1 MKVDYIIVG
10 QGIAGTMLS
19 YQLLQ
24 QGCKIV
30 VVDTFNS
37 ASASRVASG
46 LINPVT
52 GKRHVKTWM
61 ADELIPAVVSMYR
74 QLEKELN
81 QTFLKPVSILNFHT
95 SPEAQHSFNERIGT
109 NSFVHHYNSQQED
122 FKYEH
127 GIGEINGCLLVNLHL
142 LLNTWREKLQQSGL
156 LLQEPFDI
164 QDCAI
169 TTHNITYKSI
179 EADKIIFC
187 DGAAATRNPYFNH
200 LPFRFNKGEAVI
212 ARIPGL
218 SPQFIYKR
226 NLKIAPWQDDTFWI
240 GASFEWRYEHI
251 NTTTPF
257 IERVQEELMHWLKL
271 PYEIMTHMAA
281 ERPSTIDYKP
291 FIGLH
296 PLFPSIGIFNGMG
309 TKGCSLA
316 PYFAKEFVLHLT
328 NGSSITKDADIRRFD
343 TMLATV

>member
-19 YQLLQ
+19 YQFLQ
-24 QGCKIV
+24 QGCKIAV
-30 VVDTFNS
+30 IDTLNP

-61 ADELIPAVVSMYR
+61 ADELLPAAVSMYK

-81 QTFLKPVSILNFHT
+81 QTFLKPVSILNFH
-95 SPEAQHSFNERIGT
+95 SSAEAQHSFNERIGT
-109 NSFVHHYNSQQED
+109 NSFVQNYDSKQEG
-122 FKYEH
+122 FNYEH
-127 GIGEINGCLLVNLHL
+127 GIGEINSCLLVNPHALLHA
-142 LLNTWREKLQQSGL
+142 WSEKLQQSGL

-164 QDCAI
+164 KDCTV
-169 TTHNITYKSI
+169 TTENITYKSI

-187 DGAAATRNPYFNH
+187 DGVAAIHSPYFKY
-200 LPFRFNKGEAVI
+200 LPFRLNKGEAVI

-240 GASFEWRYEHI
+240 GASFEWSYEHVTP
-251 NTTTPF
+251 TTAF
-257 IERVQEELMHWLKL
+257 IEKVQEELKHWLKL
-271 PYEIMTHMAA
+271 PYEMITHMAA

-296 PLFPSIGIFNGMG
+296 PQYPSVGIFNGMG

-316 PYFAKEFVLHLT
+316 PYFAREFVLHLT
-328 NGSSITKDADIRRFD
+328 NGSNITKDVDISRFH
-343 TMLATV
+343 TMHTPV

>member
-24 QGCKIV
+24 QGCKIAV
-30 VVDTFNS
+30 IDTLNP
-37 ASASRVASG
+37 ASASRAASG

-61 ADELIPAVVSMYR
+61 ADELIPTAVNIYR
-74 QLEKELN
+74 QLERELN
-81 QTFLKPVSILNFHT
+81 LSFLEPVSILNFH
-95 SPEAQHSFNERIGT
+95 SSAEAQHSFNERIGT
-109 NSFVHHYNSQQED
+109 NSFVQNCDSKQEG
-122 FKYEH
+122 FNYEH
-127 GIGEINGCLLVNLHL
+127 GIGEINGCLLVNLNAL
-142 LLNTWREKLQQSGL
+142 LPAWSEKLQQSGL

-164 QDCAI
+164 KDCTV
-169 TTHNITYKSI
+169 TTDNITYKSI

-187 DGAAATRNPYFNH
+187 DGAAATRNTYFNY
-200 LPFRFNKGEAVI
+200 LPFRLNKGEAVI

-240 GASFEWRYEHI
+240 GASFEWSYEHVTP
-251 NTTTPF
+251 TTAF
-257 IERVQEELMHWLKL
+257 IEKVQEELKHWLKL
-271 PYEIMTHMAA
+271 PYEIITHMAA
-281 ERPSTIDYKP
+281 ERPSSIDYKP

-296 PLFPSIGIFNGMG
+296 PQYPSVGIFNGMG

-316 PYFAKEFVLHLT
+316 PYFAGEFALHLT
-328 NGSSITKDADIRRFD
+328 HSSNITKDVDISRFH
-343 TMLATV
+343 TMHTPV